1 MQSRA
6 SELFKTSK
14 IITKLL
20 LISGDF
26 RKDFEVQKIFLKQ
39 TNFHLISESKI
50 SEPKT
55 AKIPT

>member
-20 LISGDF
+20 LSSEIDDF
-26 RKDFEVQKIFLKQ
+26 RKKHFFLK
-39 TNFHLISESKI
+39 FKKKI
-50 SEPKT
+50 LKQMYLSL
-55 AKIPT
+55 

>member
-20 LISGDF
+20 LSSEIHDF
-26 RKDFEVQKIFLKQ
+26 RKYFFFEVQKKNIPGTNVPQPLKD
-39 TNFHLISESKI
+39 
-50 SEPKT
+50 
-55 AKIPT
+55 